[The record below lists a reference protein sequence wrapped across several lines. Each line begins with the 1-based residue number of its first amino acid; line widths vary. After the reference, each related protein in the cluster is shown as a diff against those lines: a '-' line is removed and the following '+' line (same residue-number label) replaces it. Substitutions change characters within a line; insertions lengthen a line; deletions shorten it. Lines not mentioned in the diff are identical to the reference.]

1 MSNGLERK
9 RMGPVGARL
18 LVLSRNLPRVIEEK
32 HDNRNSVSWWHGKS
46 QIGLF
51 PNVSHKF
58 LTLCQVVS

>member
-1 MSNGLERK
+1 
-9 RMGPVGARL
+9 MGPVGARL